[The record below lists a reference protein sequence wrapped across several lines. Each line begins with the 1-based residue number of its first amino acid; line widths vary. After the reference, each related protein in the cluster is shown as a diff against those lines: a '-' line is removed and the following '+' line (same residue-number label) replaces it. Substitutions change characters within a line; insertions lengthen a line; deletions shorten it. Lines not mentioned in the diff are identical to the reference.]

1 MLIYVVFCNSID
13 CKEIIFTDVFVR
25 GYARLVDDLC
35 GEVYSIKADHDM
47 QELYLALKVD
57 PKPLMDLSLQR
68 QLHESLAV
76 AVDLGVFRH
85 LETSKTARELAD
97 EMALDRDVVFC
108 LLKMLVHIG
117 CLAEEQGRFINTPL
131 ASAYLVEDSYL
142 YLGHEF
148 ASQVQ
153 ADPFG
158 SQLSQKLQGIWP
170 EMASEPNWNQE
181 RLRQIGVFGLMGSV
195 QNTVNICNLDTAKR
209 LLDLGG
215 GHGFFSIAF
224 AQKYPELSVTLF
236 DLPHIVTLAG
246 QFIRQFAVEQQVKL
260 MGGNF
265 LTDDIG
271 TGYDAVLCSNILHSS
286 KRDIVLAK
294 VSQAL
299 KPGGQIILRCRVSD
313 CADNLENAVAKLR
326 WRLHSGWE
334 LYSTEEWRA
343 FLTGH
348 GFRNIR
354 VIGISGI
361 YATLLADN

>member
-1 MLIYVVFCNSID
+1 MRPID
-13 CKEIIFTDVFVR
+13 DK
-25 GYARLVDDLC
+25 C
-35 GEVYSIKADHDM
+35 GEEYPIKANHDM
-47 QELYLALKVD
+47 QELYVSLKVD
-57 PKPLMDLSLQR
+57 SKPLMDLSFQR

-76 AVDLGVFRH
+76 AVDLGVFRR
-85 LETSKTARELAD
+85 LQTMKTAIELAD
-97 EMALDRDVVFC
+97 EMALDPEVTFY
-108 LLKMLVHIG
+108 LLKTLVHIG
-117 CLAEEQGRFINTPL
+117 CLEEEQGRFVNTSL

-148 ASQVQ
+148 GSKAERDS
-153 ADPFG
+153 FG
-158 SQLSQKLQGIWP
+158 NQLSQKLQSVWT
-170 EMASEPNWNQE
+170 ETTSEPDWNQE

-195 QNTVNICNLDTAKR
+195 QDTVSLCNLEKANR

-224 AQKYPELSVTLF
+224 AQKYPGLSVTLF

-260 MGGNF
+260 AGGNF

-294 VSQAL
+294 VRQAL
-299 KPGGQIILRCRVSD
+299 KPCGQIILRCRVAD

-361 YATLLADN
+361 YATILADN

>member
-1 MLIYVVFCNSID
+1 M
-13 CKEIIFTDVFVR
+13 
-25 GYARLVDDLC
+25 RLVDNIC
-35 GEVYSIKADHDM
+35 GGVYPIKADHNM
-47 QELYLALKVD
+47 QELYLSLKVD
-57 PKPLMDLSLQR
+57 PKPLMDLSFQR

-76 AVDLGVFRH
+76 AVDLGVFQR
-85 LETSKTARELAD
+85 LETIKTASQLAD
-97 EMALDRDVVFC
+97 EMALDREVVFC

-117 CLAEEQGRFINTPL
+117 CLAEEQGGFINTPL

-148 ASQVQ
+148 GSKDQK
-153 ADPFG
+153 DPFG
-158 SQLSQKLQGIWP
+158 NQLSQKLQGISSEP
-170 EMASEPNWNQE
+170 ASEPDWNQE

-195 QNTVNICNLDTAKR
+195 QNTVNICDLDQADR

-224 AQKYPELSVTLF
+224 AQKYPGLSVTLF

-246 QFIRQFAVEQQVKL
+246 QFIRQFAVEKQVNL

-271 TGYDAVLCSNILHSS
+271 IGYDAVLCSNILHSS
-286 KRDIVLAK
+286 KRDVVLAK
-294 VSQAL
+294 VRQAL
-299 KPGGQIILRCRVSD
+299 TPGGQIILRCRVAD

-326 WRLHSGWE
+326 WRLHNGWE
-334 LYSTEEWRA
+334 LYSTAEWSG

-354 VIGISGI
+354 VIDLSGI
-361 YATLLADN
+361 YATIIADN